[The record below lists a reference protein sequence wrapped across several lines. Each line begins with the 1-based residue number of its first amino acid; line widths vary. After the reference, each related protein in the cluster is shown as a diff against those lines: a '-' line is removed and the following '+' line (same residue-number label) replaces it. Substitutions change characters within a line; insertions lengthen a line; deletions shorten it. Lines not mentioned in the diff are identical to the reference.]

1 MVHQD
6 YEQNLP
12 VFGYLDEDV
21 VEAIRASNPDLA
33 TQPSTMYA
41 RPAGYDN
48 AQFLAELVA
57 LAGQC
62 GFTSA
67 TISQDGPH
75 GQVVNIQLTDQGKR
89 YLYISFFVDDI
100 FQTTQALA
108 DQYEQGAT
116 PDVPYISWFADE
128 EETPQGTTAR
138 NVEEERDYWTDDA
151 GKQVQRM
158 DAGIGGDASGY
169 LAKSGYRSDDKA

>member
-12 VFGYLDEDV
+12 VFGYLDESI

-33 TQPSTMYA
+33 ARPSTMQA
-41 RPAGYDN
+41 RPPGYDN

-67 TISQDGPH
+67 TISQDVPH
-75 GQVVNIQLTDQGKR
+75 GQVVNIQLDDQGKR
-89 YLYISFFVDDI
+89 YLYISFFVDD
-100 FQTTQALA
+100 TAQANATLA
-108 DQYEQGAT
+108 EQYERGAT
-116 PDVPYISWFADE
+116 TDAPYISWFADE

-151 GKQVQRM
+151 EKQVQRM
-158 DAGIGGDASGY
+158 DIGIGGDAVGY
-169 LAKSGYRSDDKA
+169 LAKSGYRSDDEA